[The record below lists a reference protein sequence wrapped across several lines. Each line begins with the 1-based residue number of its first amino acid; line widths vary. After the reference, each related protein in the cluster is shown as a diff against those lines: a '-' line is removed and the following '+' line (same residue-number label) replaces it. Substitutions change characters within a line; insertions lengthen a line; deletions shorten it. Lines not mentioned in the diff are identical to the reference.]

1 MMDDI
6 KRGMLESTLYGLSSY
21 TDEELREMDYCIR
34 KLTELMEKFNIGNCG
49 DADE

>member
-1 MMDDI
+1 MNQLFTD
-6 KRGMLESTLYGLSSY
+6 SVH